1 MAYIDDTKILVVA
14 KRHVAP
20 GEELSI
26 AYVDTDLTTAER
38 KEELKDTYGFE
49 CKCAKCSPPKPP
61 LKAPKTPRS
70 SIKAAAAAGGKRKAQ
85 SSAAAA
91 AYVEG
96 RTAKKPKK
104 RSDVG
109 GCVVC

>member
-14 KRHVAP
+14 KRHVAH

-49 CKCAKCSPPKPP
+49 CTCAKCEPPKPP

-70 SIKAAAAAGGKRKAQ
+70 PIKAAAAGGKRKAQ

-96 RTAKKPKK
+96 RAAKKPKK